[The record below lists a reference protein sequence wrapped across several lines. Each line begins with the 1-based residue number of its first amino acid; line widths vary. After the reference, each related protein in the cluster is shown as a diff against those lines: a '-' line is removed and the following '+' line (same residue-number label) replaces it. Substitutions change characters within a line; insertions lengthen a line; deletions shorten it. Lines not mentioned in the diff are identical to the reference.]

1 MSGDLGKM
9 LITLGILLIVVG
21 LILHFGKGLFD
32 LGHLPG
38 DFKWTSASGNT
49 SFYFPLASC
58 IVVSIILSVLAH
70 FIR

>member
-9 LITLGILLIVVG
+9 LITLGILLVVVG
-21 LILHFGKGLFD
+21 LILHFGKGVLD

-38 DFKWTSASGNT
+38 DFKWTSDSGNT

-58 IVVSIILSVLAH
+58 IVVSVILSVLAH